1 MRTLLIIAL
10 SVISLS
16 SFAQKREKPIQEDL
30 ATLRPHFTAPP
41 DTAKHN
47 AANAIHT
54 APVVTPHM
62 TVNDKVNPVL
72 DSIDHL
78 NLLRKVVPGY
88 TIQVYSGLN
97 REESGNTRQRLS
109 VELGMRANMQYVQP
123 KWRVWVGQ
131 YFTAID
137 AQKDLVTIRRYFP
150 NAILVP
156 ESISIR

>member
-1 MRTLLIIAL
+1 MRPLLIIAL
-10 SVISLS
+10 SVVSLGA
-16 SFAQKREKPIQEDL
+16 FAQKTKPVQEDL
-30 ATLRPHFTAPP
+30 ASLRPHFTAPP
-41 DTAKHN
+41 DTAKHG
-47 AANAIHT
+47 AANVT
-54 APVVTPHM
+54 RNAPVVTPRL
-62 TVNDKVNPVL
+62 TVNDKVNTVL
-72 DSIDHL
+72 DSISHL
-78 NLLRKVVPGY
+78 NRLRKVVSGY

-97 REESGNTRQRLS
+97 REESGNTRQRLA

-137 AQKDLVTIRRYFP
+137 AQKDLVMVKRTFP

>member
-1 MRTLLIIAL
+1 MRTLLIVAL
-10 SVISLS
+10 SVVSLS
-16 SFAQKREKPIQEDL
+16 SLAQKTKPIQEDL
-30 ATLRPHFTAPP
+30 AALRPHFTAPP

-47 AANAIHT
+47 SANVIRT
-54 APVVTPHM
+54 APVVTPRLL
-62 TVNDKVNPVL
+62 VNDKINPVL
-72 DSIDHL
+72 DSINQL
-78 NLLRKVVPGY
+78 NLLRKFIPGY

-97 REESGNTRQRLS
+97 REESGNTRQRLA

-137 AQKDLVTIRRYFP
+137 AQKDLVMVKRTFP

-156 ESISIR
+156 ESIYIR

>member
-10 SVISLS
+10 SLVSLS
-16 SFAQKREKPIQEDL
+16 SFAQKTKPVQEDL
-30 ATLRPHFTAPP
+30 ASLRPHFTAPP
-41 DTAKHN
+41 DTAKHSASNVVRN
-47 AANAIHT
+47 A
-54 APVVTPHM
+54 PMVTPRLM
-62 TVNDKVNPVL
+62 VNDKVNSVL
-72 DSIDHL
+72 DSISHL
-78 NLLRKVVPGY
+78 NLLRKFVSGY

-97 REESGNTRQRLS
+97 REESGNTRQRLA

-137 AQKDLVTIRRYFP
+137 AQKDLVMVKRTFP